1 MFFQRYVREQAFSIY
16 VFGLSQQSSK
26 KKIFFS
32 SSVKLVFSSFLHI
45 DIFMPYGQQ
54 NGFKK

>member
-1 MFFQRYVREQAFSIY
+1 MFFQRYVSEQAFSIY
-16 VFGLSQQSSK
+16 VFDLSQQSPK
-26 KKIFFS
+26 KNFFS